1 MAHEVETMFYNY
13 GKTEE
18 EHRRLV
24 PWHGLGTPVEEAPTS
39 ADALKLAGL
48 DWKVEGKPIFT
59 DNGIR
64 IPGYVANTRDN
75 DGSVL
80 GVVTEKYKIVQ
91 NEDAFAFTDSL
102 IGGEVRYET
111 AGSLRNGKST
121 FLLAKLPDTKIL
133 DDDFGQY
140 LCFTNTHDGSGA
152 VKVMMTP
159 VRVVCNNT
167 LNLALN
173 TTKRMWTCKHMGS
186 MKDKLH
192 EAEETLG
199 FAHKYMDN
207 LAVVAERLANVSL
220 RDEEI
225 QAIVAEMFPMD
236 ENSSERTKANM
247 QKAKQEFMVAY
258 YMPDIEKFRN
268 TAWGLLN
275 ATSDWMSHTSPQRNT
290 PTYQER
296 NFERIICGH
305 PILDA
310 IMKKVGA
317 GVNT

>member
-1 MAHEVETMFYNY
+1 MAHEVESLMYTSNDKNGRF
-13 GKTEE
+13 
-18 EHRRLV
+18 V
-24 PWHGLGTPVEEAPTS
+24 PWHGLGTPVQESPTS
-39 ADALKLAGL
+39 ADALKIAGL
-48 DWKVEGKPIFT
+48 DWKVEAKPIYT
-59 DNGIR
+59 NDGIK
-64 IPGYVANTRDN
+64 IPGYVANTRDSDN
-75 DGSVL
+75 SVL

-102 IGGEVRYET
+102 IGGDVRYET

-121 FLLAKLPDTKIL
+121 FLLAKLPDKKIL

-199 FAHKYMDN
+199 FANKYMDN

-225 QAIVAEMFPMD
+225 QAIVAELFPMD
-236 ENSSERTKANM
+236 ENTSDRTKANM

-258 YMPDIEKFRN
+258 YMPDIAKFRN

-317 GVNT
+317 GVQT

>member
-1 MAHEVETMFYNY
+1 MAHEVESLMYTSNDKNGRF
-13 GKTEE
+13 
-18 EHRRLV
+18 V
-24 PWHGLGTPVEEAPTS
+24 PWHGLGTPVQESPTS
-39 ADALKLAGL
+39 ADALRLAGL
-48 DWKVEGKPIFT
+48 DWHVEAKPIYT
-59 DNGIR
+59 NDGIK
-64 IPGYVANTRDN
+64 IPGYVANTRDSDN
-75 DGSVL
+75 SVL

-102 IGGEVRYET
+102 IGGDVRYET

-121 FLLAKLPDTKIL
+121 FLLAKLPDKKIL

-199 FAHKYMDN
+199 FASKYMDN

-225 QAIVAEMFPMD
+225 QAIVAELFPMD
-236 ENSSERTKANM
+236 ENSSDRTKANM

-258 YMPDIEKFRN
+258 YMPDIAKFRN
-268 TAWGLLN
+268 TAWGVLN

-317 GVNT
+317 GVET